1 MSILFSM
8 LLLLT
13 YMFSLC
19 CGQIAAI
26 ALCLALALEEYW
38 MKPPVEVRVDNFNR
52 VTYEPKP
59 SLT

>member
-1 MSILFSM
+1 MPTLTRRFSPV
-8 LLLLT
+8 
-13 YMFSLC
+13 
-19 CGQIAAI
+19 QVAAF

-38 MKPPVEVRVDNFNR
+38 TKPPVEVVAADDFNR

>member
-1 MSILFSM
+1 M
-8 LLLLT
+8 LTLT
-13 YMFSLC
+13 WMFSLAR
-19 CGQIAAI
+19 GQMAAI

-38 MKPPVEVRVDNFNR
+38 TKPPVEVRVDDFNR